1 MLREPT
7 YWIRCDIA
15 DREAQGMAIPVS
27 YNIRNLIVRK
37 ATTLM
42 TAAGIAMTVAV
53 LLAIMALVSGLK
65 SAFAATGDPLRV
77 LVMRKGGNAELTSLL
92 TQQQFQ
98 IVKSFPGIAAGA
110 DGQPMASLE
119 VVTIINL
126 PTEAHPE
133 GENVT
138 VRGLSTRGIEM
149 RKLKLA
155 AGRWFQ
161 PGQRE
166 VVAGKSIAARYPAA
180 QVGKQLKFGK
190 GLWTVVGVMD
200 AGKSAIN
207 SEILGDGNQVASDF
221 NRSDTYS
228 SALLQ
233 ATDEVTADALKKSL
247 EGDRRLNV
255 TAMSEKAYYD
265 LQTVSAAPIQ
275 FLGFFVCIIMAV
287 GSCFAA
293 MNTMYAAV
301 ARRAKE
307 VGTLRVLGF
316 SRGSILLSF
325 LIESLLLSLIG
336 GVIACLLVLPLNNVT
351 TGLGNFIT
359 FSETSFN
366 FRVGPDVMA
375 IGIVFALILGA
386 VGGLLPARQA
396 AKKEILAALREV

>member
-1 MLREPT
+1 
-7 YWIRCDIA
+7 
-15 DREAQGMAIPVS
+15 MAIPIS

-53 LLAIMALVSGLK
+53 LLAIMGLVSGLK
-65 SAFAATGDPLRV
+65 TAFEGTGDPQRV

-98 IVKSFPGIAAGA
+98 IVKSFPGIAVGS
-110 DGQPMASLE
+110 DGQPLASLE
-119 VVTIINL
+119 VVTIVNL
-126 PTEAHPE
+126 PTVAHPE

-138 VRGLSTRGIEM
+138 LRGLSMRGVQM

-166 VVAGKSIAARYPAA
+166 IVVGKSIADRYPTA
-180 QVGKQLKFGK
+180 QIGKQLRFGK
-190 GLWTVVGVMD
+190 GLWTVVGIMD
-200 AGKSAIN
+200 AGTSAVN
-207 SEILGDGNQVASDF
+207 SEIFGDGNQVASDF
-221 NRSDTYS
+221 NRADTYS
-228 SALLQ
+228 SALLR
-233 ATDEVTADALKKSL
+233 ATDEVTAAALPKSL
-247 EGDRRLNV
+247 ESDRRLNLTV
-255 TAMSEKAYYD
+255 MSEKAYYD
-265 LQTVSAAPIQ
+265 LQTVSSKPIQ
-275 FLGFFVCIIMAV
+275 FLGIFVCIIMAV

-301 ARRAKE
+301 ARRATE

-325 LIESLLLSLIG
+325 LMESLLLSLIG
-336 GVIACLLVLPLNNVT
+336 GVIACIVVLPLNNVT

-366 FRVGPDVMA
+366 FRIGPDIMA
-375 IGIVFALILGA
+375 IGIVFAVILGA

-396 AKKEILAALREV
+396 AKKEILTALREV

>member
-1 MLREPT
+1 
-7 YWIRCDIA
+7 
-15 DREAQGMAIPVS
+15 MAIPIS

-53 LLAIMALVSGLK
+53 LLAIMGLVSGLK
-65 SAFAATGDPLRV
+65 SAFEGTGDPQRV

-98 IVKSFPGIAAGA
+98 IVKSFPGIAVGA
-110 DGQPMASLE
+110 DGQPVASLE
-119 VVTIINL
+119 VVSIVNL
-126 PTEAHPE
+126 PTVAHPE

-138 VRGLSTRGIEM
+138 LRGLSMRGVQM
-149 RKLKLA
+149 RRLKLA

-166 VVAGKSIAARYPAA
+166 IVVGKSIADRYPTA
-180 QVGKQLKFGK
+180 QIGKQLRFGK

-200 AGKSAIN
+200 AGTSAVN
-207 SEILGDGNQVASDF
+207 SEIFGDGNQVASDF
-221 NRSDTYS
+221 NRADTYS
-228 SALLQ
+228 SALLR
-233 ATDEVTADALKKSL
+233 ATDEVTATALQKSL
-247 EGDRRLNV
+247 EADRRLNLTV
-255 TAMSEKAYYD
+255 MSEKAYYD
-265 LQTVSAAPIQ
+265 LQTVSSKPIQ
-275 FLGFFVCIIMAV
+275 FLGIFVCIIMAV

-301 ARRAKE
+301 SRRATE

-325 LIESLLLSLIG
+325 LLESLLLSLIG
-336 GVIACLLVLPLNNVT
+336 GIIACIVVLPLNSVT

-366 FRVGPDVMA
+366 FRIGPDVMA
-375 IGIVFALILGA
+375 IGILFALILGA

-396 AKKEILAALREV
+396 AKKEILTALREV

>member
-1 MLREPT
+1 
-7 YWIRCDIA
+7 
-15 DREAQGMAIPVS
+15 MAIPIS

-37 ATTLM
+37 TTTLM

-53 LLAIMALVSGLK
+53 LLAIMGLVSGLK
-65 SAFAATGDPLRV
+65 SAFSAAGDPLHV

-92 TQQQFQ
+92 TQEQFQ
-98 IVKSFPGIAAGA
+98 VVKSFPGIAAGT

-119 VVTIINL
+119 VVSIVNL
-126 PTEAHPE
+126 PSRDNPE

-138 VRGLSTRGIEM
+138 LRGLSFRGVAM

-155 AGRWFQ
+155 AGRWFH

-166 VVAGKSIAARYPAA
+166 IVVGKWIAKRYPNA
-180 QVGKQLKFGK
+180 QIGKQLKFGK
-190 GLWTVVGVMD
+190 GNWTIVGVMD
-200 AGKSAIN
+200 GGDSAVN
-207 SEILGDGNQVASDF
+207 SEIFGDGNQVASDF
-221 NRSDTYS
+221 NRPDVYS

-233 ATDEVTADALKKSL
+233 ATDEVTASALQNSL
-247 EGDRRLNV
+247 EADRRLNV
-255 TAMSEKAYYD
+255 TVMSEKAYYD
-265 LQTVSAAPIQ
+265 LQTISAGPVQ

-301 ARRAKE
+301 ARRSKE

-316 SRGSILLSF
+316 TKGSILFSF
-325 LIESLLLSLIG
+325 FVESLLLSLIG
-336 GVIACLLVLPLNNVT
+336 GIIACLIVLPLNNVT
-351 TGLGNFIT
+351 TQLGNFIT
-359 FSETSFN
+359 FSQTSFN
-366 FRVGPDVMA
+366 FRVGPEIMA

-396 AKKEILAALREV
+396 AQKEILTALREV

>member
-1 MLREPT
+1 
-7 YWIRCDIA
+7 
-15 DREAQGMAIPVS
+15 MAIPIS

-53 LLAIMALVSGLK
+53 LLAIMGLVSGLK
-65 SAFAATGDPLRV
+65 SAFEATGNPLRV

-98 IVKSFPGIAAGA
+98 VVKSFPGIAVGP

-119 VVTIINL
+119 VVSIVNL
-126 PTEAHPE
+126 PTVAHPE

-138 VRGLSTRGIEM
+138 LRGLPMRGVEM
-149 RKLKLA
+149 RKLKLV

-166 VVAGKSIAARYPAA
+166 IVVGKSIADRYPTA
-180 QVGKQLKFGK
+180 QIDKQLKFGK
-190 GLWTVVGVMD
+190 GMWTVVGIMD
-200 AGKSAIN
+200 AGMSAVN
-207 SEILGDGNQVASDF
+207 SEIFGDGNQVASDF
-221 NRSDTYS
+221 NRPSTYS

-233 ATDEVTADALKKSL
+233 ATDEITAAALQKSL
-247 EGDRRLNV
+247 EADRRLNV
-255 TAMSEKAYYD
+255 TVMSEKAYYD
-265 LQTVSAAPIQ
+265 LQTVSSKPIQ
-275 FLGFFVCIIMAV
+275 FLGIFVCIIMAV

-301 ARRAKE
+301 ARRATE

-325 LIESLLLSLIG
+325 LLESLLLSLIG
-336 GVIACLLVLPLNNVT
+336 GILACIVVLPLNGVT

-366 FRVGPDVMA
+366 FRIGPDIMA
-375 IGIVFALILGA
+375 TGILFALVLGA

-396 AKKEILAALREV
+396 AKKEILTALREV